1 VASTEGSPARSPI
14 TTRAV
19 GVGLFFSVLINLVMG
34 YNDWYLHNTLLIGN
48 HFPYIAIAILMV
60 LILGVNVG
68 LRRVL
73 GIAGFTAGELVL
85 IWAMIGI
92 AGGIGSAGLM
102 RYWPSYMA
110 APAYYATGGNEY
122 GTYILKFLPDW
133 MVVSRDPNS
142 RAVRW
147 FMEGLS
153 RGGTIPWVE
162 WLVPMGMWFGF
173 MGCLYATNFSLVSIF
188 FHQWSVRE
196 RLIFPVVSVPA
207 MMAEEAP
214 AGSLLNAFFRNRL
227 TWIGIG
233 IPIAIWGWNG
243 LKSYFPQ
250 LPLLPMNWYSWELF
264 PDRPWSELHL
274 EDINIYFTVIG
285 LSFLLTTEIAFS
297 FWFFYILYRASFVW
311 VAWLG
316 AGATG
321 FWGNWWR
328 SVTVFET
335 AGCILVITGFLFWA
349 ARRALREWWG
359 RAVAG
364 RSDPEADA
372 MAPRLALVVLA
383 VGFAGMVGW
392 FLLAGAQW
400 WAALIGVVMFVS
412 VLLVLTRVV
421 AESGLIFVQSNVI
434 PYDLVAGLFPPA
446 WLSGF
451 TLASLTMQKC
461 VHMFDLREIFMPY
474 LANGVRAANQ
484 ARISLGKVLI
494 VFAVTAVV
502 AVGASAFGKIVTSY
516 KYGGVNL
523 DLGANITFPASFLGS
538 LADYQK
544 NPPNFEFVKIGD
556 RNVFP
561 VNLAH
566 MIVGGALTA
575 GMLVLRATFLWWPI
589 HPFGLV
595 MCGTWAMTMF
605 WFSFFI
611 GWIAKIFFM
620 TFLGAS
626 TYRRFVPLFLGL
638 AVGESL
644 IAAFWA
650 ILGLVTG
657 TPGISVLPY

>member
-1 VASTEGSPARSPI
+1 VASSGQPATSPI
-14 TTRAV
+14 SARAV
-19 GVGLFFSVLINLVMG
+19 GVGLFCSVVINLVMG

-68 LRRVL
+68 LRRLL
-73 GIAGFTAGELVL
+73 GVAGFAPAELLL
-85 IWAMIGI
+85 IWAMVGI

-110 APAYYATGGNEY
+110 APAYYATGANEY
-122 GTYILKFLPDW
+122 GQYILEFLPDW
-133 MVVSRDPNS
+133 MVLSRDPAS
-142 RAVRW
+142 KAIRG

-153 RGGTIPWVE
+153 RGAGIPWVE
-162 WLVPMGMWFGF
+162 WLVPMAMWSGF
-173 MGCLYATNFSLVSIF
+173 MVCLYAANFSLVSIF

-227 TWIGIG
+227 TWIGIAV
-233 IPIAIWGWNG
+233 PILIWGWNG
-243 LKSYFPQ
+243 MRSYFPQ
-250 LPLLPMNWYSWELF
+250 IPGLPMSWYSWSVF

-274 EDINIYFTVIG
+274 QDINIYFTVIG

-297 FWFFYILYRASFVW
+297 FWFFYILYRASYVW
-311 VAWLG
+311 IAWLG

-321 FWGNWWR
+321 FWGNWWA

-335 AGCILVITGFLFWA
+335 AGCILVLAAFLFWS
-349 ARRALREWWG
+349 ARKGLREWWG
-359 RAVAG
+359 RVRAG
-364 RSDPEADA
+364 RADPDCDT
-372 MAPRLALVVLA
+372 MSPRLALAVL
-383 VGFAGMVGW
+383 VIGLAGMVGW
-392 FLLAGAQW
+392 FLLAKAQW
-400 WAALIGVVMFVS
+400 WAAVIGVVMFVA

-434 PYDLVAGLFPPA
+434 PYDLISGLFPPA
-446 WLSGF
+446 MLNGF
-451 TLASLTMQKC
+451 TLTSLTMQKG

-484 ARISLGKVLI
+484 ARVSMGKVLA

-502 AVGASAFGKIVTSY
+502 AVAASGFGKIVTSY

-523 DLGANITFPASFLGS
+523 DLGANITFPASFFGQ
-538 LADYQK
+538 LAEYQK
-544 NPPNFEFVKIGD
+544 NPPTFEFVRIGE
-556 RNVFP
+556 RRVFP
-561 VNLAH
+561 VNAAH
-566 MIVGGALTA
+566 VIVGGAVTA
-575 GMLVLRATFLWWPI
+575 AMLVMRAAFLWWPL

-595 MCGTWAMTMF
+595 MCGTWAMDMF

-611 GWIAKIFFM
+611 GWLVKVFFM
-620 TFLGAS
+620 NFLGAS